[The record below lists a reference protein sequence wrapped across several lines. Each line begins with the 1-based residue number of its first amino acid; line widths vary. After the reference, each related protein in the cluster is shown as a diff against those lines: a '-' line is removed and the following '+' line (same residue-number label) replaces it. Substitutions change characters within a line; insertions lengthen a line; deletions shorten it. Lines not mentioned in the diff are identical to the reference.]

1 MKIPQPPYLLTR
13 HASVALLSLILL
25 VDIAPAL
32 AGQGHSHGDSA
43 FEGQGNQPSGKVEV
57 DEKVGRSLGIKV
69 DRVSQKPLAVSIKTS
84 GQIENLPSK
93 QVEVSTP
100 IDQAKVAEL
109 LVEPGQVVKLGQPVA
124 VLSSP
129 GLVELR
135 VNSLTQKADAEA
147 AFQQAQADLML
158 AQQNYQ
164 RFSEIAAKEVAQAQ
178 SKLKFA
184 QEKYDR
190 DKELADRGV
199 IPTRDALE
207 SETQLAEAK
216 TQISTANSKKEVIA
230 AENQVKRARA
240 DVKAAQSRLNLS
252 DTQYRT
258 RLQQLGNQAN
268 ERGLITVTAPISGR
282 VADREATLGQA
293 FQDAGGK
300 LMTIIDD
307 SSVFATGN
315 IYEKDLPKVRRGQ
328 QVRVKISG
336 IPDRTF
342 TGTVA
347 VVGSVVEGQ
356 RRIIPVKAKLNN
368 PKGELK
374 PGMFANLEV
383 LTDRSTAA
391 TLAVPSEAVVEANGK
406 NLVFVQEGSAYEP
419 VEVTL
424 GESSGGLVEIQ
435 EGLKPGDRAVTQG
448 GILLYAQSLKASGQ
462 APPSEEEHGHEE
474 GKEAAKSTEAQGSH
488 SESEEHAHEEGKEAV
503 AANSSEQSSL
513 PGWLLPLLGGS
524 AIAAGAFW
532 IGRSS
537 KIAERS
543 TKANFDYEHNLG
555 NGNGSSHQSQP
566 SSSEDRKRRE
576 SEIEHR

>member
-1 MKIPQPPYLLTR
+1 MNIPHTYRPSQLTR
-13 HASVALLSLILL
+13 HASLALLSLILL
-25 VDIAPAL
+25 VDITPAL

-43 FEGQGNQPSGKVEV
+43 FEAQGSQPSGKVEV

-69 DRVSQKPLAVSIKTS
+69 EPVSQKPLAVSIKTS

-109 LVEPGQVVKLGQPVA
+109 LVEPGQVVKSGQPVA

-147 AFQQAQADLML
+147 ALQQAQADLML

-164 RFSEIAAKEVAQAQ
+164 RFSEIAAKEVDQAQ

-190 DKELADRGV
+190 DKELAERGV

-230 AENQVKRARA
+230 AENQLKRAQA
-240 DVKAAQSRLNLS
+240 DVKAAQSRLKLS

-268 ERGLITVTAPISGR
+268 EQGLITITAPISGR
-282 VADREATLGQA
+282 IADREATLGQA

-307 SSVFATGN
+307 SSVFATAN

-356 RRIIPVKAKLNN
+356 RRIIPVKAKLDN

-383 LTDRSTAA
+383 LTDQSTAA

-406 NLVFVQEGSAYEP
+406 NLIFVQEGSAYEP

-424 GESSGGLVEIQ
+424 GESSGGLVEVKQ
-435 EGLKPGDRAVTQG
+435 GLTPGDRAVTQG

-462 APPSEEEHGHEE
+462 APASEEEHAHEE
-474 GKEAAKSTEAQGSH
+474 GGKEAAKSTKEQGSH
-488 SESEEHAHEEGKEAV
+488 PEEAKEAV
-503 AANSSEQSSL
+503 AANSAEQSFL

-537 KIAERS
+537 KTSKRS
-543 TKANFDYEHNLG
+543 TEVKFKYEHNL
-555 NGNGSSHQSQP
+555 GNGSSHQSQP
-566 SSSEDRKRRE
+566 SSSNDRKRREE